1 MTLSG
6 VFNQMFLLRLI
17 KILPI
22 IMKIMEIIFLL
33 NKYLIC
39 LGSDQLKLASKLP
52 YLLFPLKP
60 VLFMLTS
67 VEVRW

>member
-1 MTLSG
+1 MTLPG
-6 VFNQMFLLRLI
+6 VFNQIFLLRLI

-33 NKYLIC
+33 NKYHIC

-67 VEVRW
+67 VEVR

>member
-1 MTLSG
+1 MTLPG
-6 VFNQMFLLRLI
+6 VFNQIFLLRLI

-33 NKYLIC
+33 NKYLIF
-39 LGSDQLKLASKLP
+39 LGSDQLKLASKLS

-67 VEVRW
+67 VEVR